1 MEPLKSPIFAHWTQ
15 LEVQHRT
22 GPGSYEYFRRRFLPI
37 GQARQCVASVY
48 EIPPGKA
55 AYPYHYH
62 LQNEE
67 VFFILSGTG
76 ILRTPEGERPVSAGE
91 LLFFPAEP
99 GGAHKLTN
107 TGTEALIYLDLDT
120 QNPLDAAVYP
130 DSGKIGV
137 WGRDVNKVFLEG
149 DAVDYYKDE

>member
-1 MEPLKSPIFAHWTQ
+1 MEPLKSSLSANWSQ
-15 LEVQHRT
+15 LEAHHKT
-22 GPGSYEYFRRRFLPI
+22 GPGSCEYFRRKFIQI
-37 GQARQCVASVY
+37 GQARQCVVSVY

-76 ILRTPEGERPVSAGE
+76 TLRTPQGERSVSAGE

-107 TGTEALIYLDLDT
+107 TGAENLIYADFDT

-130 DSGKIGV
+130 DSRKIGL
-137 WGRDVNKVFLEG
+137 WGRDVNKVFLEE

>member
-1 MEPLKSPIFAHWTQ
+1 MEPLKSPLSANWSQ
-15 LEVQHRT
+15 LEAHHKT
-22 GPGSYEYFRRRFLPI
+22 GPGSCEYFRRKFIQI
-37 GQARQCVASVY
+37 GQARQCVVSVY

-76 ILRTPEGERPVSAGE
+76 TLRTPQGERFVSAGE

-107 TGTEALIYLDLDT
+107 TGAENLIYADFDT

-130 DSGKIGV
+130 DSRKIGL
-137 WGRDVNKVFLEG
+137 WGRDVNKVFLEE